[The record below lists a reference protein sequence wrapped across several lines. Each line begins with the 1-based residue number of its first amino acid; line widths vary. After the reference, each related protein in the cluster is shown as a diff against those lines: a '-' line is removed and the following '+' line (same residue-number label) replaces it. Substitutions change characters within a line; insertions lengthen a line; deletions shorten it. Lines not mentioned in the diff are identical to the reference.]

1 MIALQLDNSTGYRI
15 LGILHIASVMVA
27 FGPLLLYP
35 TLRRAGATAEMA
47 KLHMRVT
54 LPALVLL
61 WVFGMGMAGVGELE
75 MSEPWLTSSIVVWV
89 ALLAISW
96 FLIRPAIADTGE
108 EARSRLAMGTGI
120 THLLMLVALYLMIFK
135 PGL

>member
-1 MIALQLDNSTGYRI
+1 
-15 LGILHIASVMVA
+15 
-27 FGPLLLYP
+27 
-35 TLRRAGATAEMA
+35 
-47 KLHMRVT
+47 
-54 LPALVLL
+54 
-61 WVFGMGMAGVGELE
+61 
-75 MSEPWLTSSIVVWV
+75 VWV